1 MQHASVCLCAVR
13 PLVLTDQIDR
23 KTPYVYQYEAIVE
36 RQLSTP
42 PRWRSAISERKVTSC
57 NGGSTWRTSRCLVRR
72 LPPSARHF
80 RSSVSSRVP
89 PMSATS
95 DYNSLGV
102 KLTRRYAAGLTVLGS
117 YTFSKSTDN
126 AAASGRL
133 AQTH

>member
-1 MQHASVCLCAVR
+1 
-13 PLVLTDQIDR
+13 
-23 KTPYVYQYEAIVE
+23 
-36 RQLSTP
+36 
-42 PRWRSAISERKVTSC
+42 
-57 NGGSTWRTSRCLVRR
+57 
-72 LPPSARHF
+72 
-80 RSSVSSRVP
+80 
-89 PMSATS
+89 MSATS